1 MNWLGNGSDL
11 DRDLIQQMLACRFQ
25 EPVDIHCAHVLVFLS
40 GSSCWW
46 FMAPILRARK
56 CRVC

>member
-40 GSSCWW
+40 GSSC
-46 FMAPILRARK
+46 
-56 CRVC
+56 